1 MTKAILFDAD
11 GVVLKKYK
19 EYFVSQYFARK
30 YNAPADEVNEFFKNA
45 FRACQRGK
53 LDLKE
58 ELAKHLPRWNWP
70 NGVDAFLEYWFTS
83 DATIDPEV
91 MEEVEKI
98 REKGFKCYL
107 VSDQEKERANYLM
120 EQLGLKNEF
129 ARCFF
134 SYQLGHMKSEPEY
147 FKEIFKI
154 TGLEPEE
161 FIYFDDDQKN
171 VDVATSL
178 GINAHLY
185 TNIDDLKKVTNI

>member
-1 MTKAILFDAD
+1 
-11 GVVLKKYK
+11 
-19 EYFVSQYFARK
+19 
-30 YNAPADEVNEFFKNA
+30 
-45 FRACQRGK
+45 
-53 LDLKE
+53 
-58 ELAKHLPRWNWP
+58 
-70 NGVDAFLEYWFTS
+70 
-83 DATIDPEV
+83 